1 MRTQHTALH
10 SQASTLIHL
19 WGEEANWTELNRTQ
33 NHLSGNKEN
42 WKSKPD
48 LRRQIQRKE
57 HWWLGSKPTKQ
68 WRWWHRASW
77 ELLFGRF
84 RRKTE
89 DEDVGGKEGR
99 GQEWYG
105 YHGKMCRIKSHGTS
119 PVILPGWIWTS
130 IKTHAR
136 EKQKWYILI
145 GKMKEKAKL
154 HSQMNKQTRQYTII
168 QSNQTGESDNCI
180 QMDGPNGWRQQ
191 MMWKLSLSA
200 FTVFINTK
208 LTYYSYCNAT
218 WFGHMIFN

>member
-1 MRTQHTALH
+1 MFSLSFHLLTSQHLDKSRQMKCERNTRRYK
-10 SQASTLIHL
+10 QASKL
-19 WGEEANWTELNRTQ
+19 WGEFRDWWTESQ
-33 NHLSGNKEN
+33 KHPSSNKEN

-136 EKQKWYILI
+136 EKKKIIYTYIY

-154 HSQMNKQTRQYTII
+154 HSQMNKETRQYTII

-180 QMDGPNGWRQQ
+180 QMDGPSGWRSR
-191 MMWKLSLSA
+191 MMRKLS
-200 FTVFINTK
+200 
-208 LTYYSYCNAT
+208 
-218 WFGHMIFN
+218 